1 MIKLNQNELNEYANN
16 ILNDYDSNNPSSIF
30 KTKIKLSNNDALLI
44 QSKISKLRIDRGE
57 EVMGYKIG
65 CVSKDTQK
73 KMGFTQP
80 AWGTLWKSELYKSGV
95 ELNKKDYTNPAMEAE
110 FGVILSRD
118 IKPEISSFNYILESI
133 EGIYSLIEIH
143 NLVFHGNEPY
153 GAELLAN
160 NAIHAGVIL
169 GLEKKLPTNKLE
181 TDLKLIYDNEII
193 DTWVNKKWPVDM
205 LSEVNWL
212 VKEQAKSN
220 NYLKKG
226 DLILTGAYGF
236 PVPINDKKIIEVTS
250 SAFGGVKAIFN

>member
-1 MIKLNQNELNEYANN
+1 MSNYSKKDLDFFANK
-16 ILNDYDSNNPSSIF
+16 ILENYDSKNPSIIF
-30 KTKIKLSNNDALLI
+30 KEEINITNEDALII
-44 QSKISKLRIDRGE
+44 QSNVAKLRERRGE
-57 EVMGYKIG
+57 EIIGYKVG

-80 AWGTLWKSELYKSGV
+80 ACGYLWKSELYTSGI
-95 ELNKKDYTNPAMEAE
+95 ELNKEDYSNPAMEAE
-110 FGVILSRD
+110 FGVILNRD
-118 IKPEISSFNYILESI
+118 IKPEISSFDYILESI
-133 EGIYSLIEIH
+133 EGIYPLIEIH
-143 NLVFHGNEPY
+143 NLVFHGKEPY

-160 NAIHAGVIL
+160 NAIHAGVVL
-169 GLEKKLPTNKLE
+169 GLETKLPTNKSE

-193 DTWVNKKWPVDM
+193 DTWINKKWPVDM

-220 NYLKKG
+220 NHLKKG

-250 SAFGGVKAIFN
+250 SAFGEVKAIFN